1 MGTNYGLSRMVAAEV
16 RRGAIFHEGM
26 DSVDEVL
33 RNGGT
38 IGSGARFIARGQGFS
53 FNGSAGAR
61 ISYKDVLRNPATAIT
76 FAARFKCSNAVATR
90 MDILSQ
96 STTKSNGIYITN
108 GTLTF
113 SINISGTARTVN
125 ATGAWNDGGWHY
137 VVGTWASGAALR
149 IYVDG
154 YLNTT
159 GGSTYS
165 GTFQPDT
172 ADDELTIGANYNGAA
187 EANNFSGQIKYADVF
202 KASLDADEVLAYAT
216 GTMFD
221 YDRFCV
227 CDLPFSLATHDVSN
241 KRSLDVSGNNAH
253 ATWGDGSTTTTFPTK
268 LANSRGYSFDGG
280 DYMRTPILPTAVMSA
295 YILYSRNSAPATKSL
310 FGCTDGGS
318 PALIF
323 ALDDTVTTGI
333 YKFYPRG
340 VALNTDGL
348 AGREIQSF
356 MCETAGSTNRVIVN
370 GQSIFNGVLVTN
382 NLNNLGIAIGCKNS
396 AGVYGGNI
404 TGNIYKFAIYQ
415 NYYLNRIQALDL
427 DIRAKDNCFRC
438 P

>member
-1 MGTNYGLSRMVAAEV
+1 MGTNYGLSRMLAAEI

-38 IGSGARFIARGQGFS
+38 IGSGVRFIARGQGFS

-96 STTKSNGIYITN
+96 STTKANGIYITN

-227 CDLPFSLATHDVSN
+227 CDLPFSIATHDSIN
-241 KRSLDVSGNNAH
+241 KRSLDVSGYNNH
-253 ATWGDGSTTTTFPTK
+253 ATWGDGSTSTTFPTK
-268 LANSRGYSFDGG
+268 LAGRGYSFDGG
-280 DYMRTPILPTAVMSA
+280 DYMKTPILPTAKMSS
-295 YILYSRNSAPATKSL
+295 YIIMSRTSVGNRFI
-310 FGCTDGGS
+310 FGADAGGS
-318 PALIF
+318 KAWILGDSSPSGQIRLI
-323 ALDDTVTTGI
+323 LDS
-333 YKFYPRG
+333 G
-340 VALNTDGL
+340 VSIPYLTRLIPTRLSYCLRTSGGNNHKLQED
-348 AGREIQSF
+348 GREN
-356 MCETAGSTNRVIVN
+356 GSSALPKDVVSGFT
-370 GQSIFNGVLVTN
+370 LA
-382 NLNNLGIAIGCKNS
+382 LGAANS
-396 AGVYGGNI
+396 AGVYGSQW
-404 TGNIYKFAIYQ
+404 TGFIYSFKHFNGIF
-415 NYYLNRIQALDL
+415 LNTIQAMDL
-427 DIRAKDNCFRC
+427 DIRAKECLSKC
-438 P
+438 